1 MSGYGMLAGFVCF
14 VGLLWIAGSTADDIK
29 IKRGIEAQQ
38 NEFVATCSAQQDP
51 NVLDYVARLKACRT
65 AAELKFKMPAYLSR
79 VL

>member
-1 MSGYGMLAGFVCF
+1 MHGGGMLTAFVCF
-14 VGLLWIAGSTADDIK
+14 IGFLWLAGSTADDIK

-51 NVLDYVARLKACRT
+51 SVLDYVERLKACRT